1 MAAENNVS
9 GTEKEASAT
18 KEEASAV
25 RRLGSSF
32 RRWATTYDTER
43 ERSQARSI
51 KSGAQSV
58 GRGAGKAVGAV
69 GSGVGRAAGAVGGA
83 VEGSAAAVGGTM
95 LAGAKSSAVM
105 LVVLGA
111 IAYFLRLLQ
120 FNPAVLLAFS
130 IALFFISGYAVAAK
144 LERERLAVLLPMIFF
159 LVWYWALDATLEPTQ
174 LIWFL
179 VIAAAAFAL
188 VGLLTKGA
196 ALPAEAIGFLPV
208 IILFLDIGL
217 LPFMIQKLELTIGP
231 TMEVLLFIPWW
242 FMAGLLLLPA
252 QPTESKGLN
261 SVLGLLKIVSLVV
274 LVLALVLPGIP
285 NVGYETV
292 ESELP
297 TFQELQQAQ
306 ADVLGKL
313 PAGEHPFI
321 ANMMCLL
328 GGDFTNINGCVLER
342 QRRSQLTAVCQQKEE
357 VKQKV
362 VGLDDCLVEEQ
373 KKITES
379 AQAAGAV
386 DKTIK
391 PTLARLDI
399 PPAPL
404 QYAARPAYSAT
415 LFVENPR
422 ETDLNFLLNCT
433 FRKGSDVIVGEVST
447 QGNTAREVPLSVKTE
462 AAQIPLT
469 CSPAQDFSEK
479 EKTSYIMTIQA
490 TIQNMK
496 TESSVERG
504 FLGQVS
510 SEEEKRKVAQELI
523 RDRFSSQQKIYSK
536 APAEFARI
544 NFGIGM
550 PEQNPI
556 ITSTD
561 IPRFVASVENVA
573 GGKILAIR
581 SFSYSLAE
589 RGFSVRSGQQDC
601 LSSKELI
608 LPDDVPLSFGL
619 STCFLNLP
627 GDLSNFQG
635 KAKVETF
642 FATLIYD
649 YSITREATVQVQVI
663 GLG

>member
-1 MAAENNVS
+1 VAAGKDDP
-9 GTEKEASAT
+9 GTEQDVSATKDEASAT
-18 KEEASAV
+18 KDEASAV

-32 RRWATTYDTER
+32 RSWATTYDR
-43 ERSQARSI
+43 ESELSQARAL

-69 GSGVGRAAGAVGGA
+69 GGAVG
-83 VEGSAAAVGGTM
+83 GSAAAVGGTM

-111 IAYFLRLLQ
+111 IAYSLRLLQ

-144 LERERLAVLLPMIFF
+144 LERERLAVLLPMILF

-174 LIWFL
+174 LVWFL
-179 VIAAAAFAL
+179 AIAAAVFAL

-208 IILFLDIGL
+208 LILFLDVGL
-217 LPFMIQKLELTIGP
+217 LPFMIQKLDLTIGP
-231 TMEVLLFIPWW
+231 VLEVLLFLPWW
-242 FMAGLLLLPA
+242 LMTGLLLLPA

-261 SVLGLLKIVSLVV
+261 SVLGLLKIVSFIV

-285 NVGYETV
+285 DVGYETV
-292 ESELP
+292 KSELP

-306 ADVLGKL
+306 TDVLGKL

-328 GGDFTNINGCVLER
+328 GGDFTDINGCVLGR
-342 QRRSQLTAVCQQKEE
+342 QRRSQLTALCQKKEE

-362 VGLDDCLVEEQ
+362 VGLNDCIVEEQ

-379 AQAAGAV
+379 AQTAGAV
-386 DKTIK
+386 DKNIH
-391 PTLARLDI
+391 PTLARLEI
-399 PPAPL
+399 PQAPL
-404 QYAARPAYSAT
+404 QYAARPTYSAT
-415 LFVENPR
+415 LLVENPR
-422 ETDLNFLLNCT
+422 LEELDFLLNCT
-433 FRKGSDVIVGEVST
+433 FRKGSEVIAGEVSA
-447 QGNTAREVPLSVKTE
+447 QGDTGREVPLLVKTE

-469 CSPAQDFSEK
+469 CSPVQDLIEK
-479 EKTSYIMTIQA
+479 EKTSYTMAIQA
-490 TIQNMK
+490 TIRKMK
-496 TESSVERG
+496 TESSLERA
-504 FLGQVS
+504 FLGQVGS
-510 SEEEKRKVAQELI
+510 AEEQRIATQELI
-523 RDRFSSQQKIYSK
+523 RDRFSSAQKVSSK

-544 NFGIGM
+544 NFGVGS

-573 GGKILAIR
+573 GGKILAIN

-589 RGFSVRSGQQDC
+589 RGFTVRSGQQDC
-601 LSSKELI
+601 LSGKELV
-608 LPDDVPLSFGL
+608 LPDDVPHSFGL

-635 KAKVETF
+635 KPKVETF
-642 FATLIYD
+642 FATLVYD

-663 GLG
+663 DLG